1 MLFKHPSVL
10 YALFA
15 LLIPIL
21 IHLFKLRKFK
31 KTAFTNVAFL
41 EKIRLQTRKSSQL
54 KKWLVLASRML
65 LFTGLI
71 IAFAEPYLPSSS
83 KKQQPDKYII
93 YLDNSF
99 SMQAKGANGPLLK
112 RAIQE
117 LIEQIDENQ
126 TISLFTN
133 TEIYKDIRIPEVQN
147 ELMDIDYVSEQLTPD
162 QLKLKFKQ
170 LSDNSNNTAFI
181 AISDFQKHSNSSY
194 ASLAKLPVDLVKL
207 SPQELKN
214 VVIDSLSLK
223 NKNNE
228 SILEILVTSNQF
240 NENIP
245 LSVFNGQNL
254 IGKAELNFTENN
266 TQNIEIPLPKNTS
279 INGYVQI
286 MSPGLT
292 YDNKRFFSVNT
303 PPKAKVLVIG
313 NVDNSFLQKI
323 YTNKTFEYKST
334 TLPNLNYADISASNC
349 IIINEINEFSSALKQ
364 NLTSFTNQGGILT
377 IIPPANESNTLAS
390 FLKQS
395 YDIRLSSY
403 TKVPK
408 KITHISFE
416 HPIFSDVFSK
426 KITNFQYPTVKEQ
439 YEIKNAQKIL
449 GLEDNTIFLA
459 QQNNVF
465 VFSVPLNEQ
474 VTNFKK
480 SPLIVPCFFNIAKQN
495 TPTSKISY
503 LINAPNEININ
514 THQQHQDN
522 VLHIKNNE
530 EQFIPL
536 QQAYRNFVK
545 ISTSNIP
552 QKAGN
557 YNVVSND
564 SILSYLSYNYS
575 TKESNLVYED
585 SAALKNTTLST
596 SVTSY
601 FSNVKATFKIK
612 ELWKWFL
619 IFALAF
625 LAIEILLL
633 KFLK

>member
-15 LLIPIL
+15 LLIPIF

-54 KKWLVLASRML
+54 KKWLVLCSRL
-65 LFTGLI
+65 LLLTGLI

-83 KKQQPDKYII
+83 KQQEPDKYII

-99 SMQAKGANGPLLK
+99 SMQAKGTNGPLLK

-117 LIEQIDENQ
+117 LIEQIDNNQ

-133 TEIYKDIRIPEVQN
+133 TEIYKDIRISEVQN
-147 ELMDIDYVSEQLTPD
+147 ELMDINYVAEQLTPD

-170 LSDNSNNTAFI
+170 LSKNNNNTAFI
-181 AISDFQKHSNSSY
+181 AISDFQKHSNNSY
-194 ASLAKLPVDLVKL
+194 ANLAQLPVDLIKL

-223 NKNNE
+223 SNNNE
-228 SILEILVTSNQF
+228 SILEILVTSNKF
-240 NENIP
+240 NETIP

-254 IGKAELNFTENN
+254 IGKAELNFMENN
-266 TQNIEIPLPKNTS
+266 KQKIEIPLPKNTN

-286 MSPGLT
+286 ISPGLT
-292 YDNKRFFSVNT
+292 YDNKRFFSVNM
-303 PPKAKVLVIG
+303 PPKTKVLVIG

-323 YTNKTFEYKST
+323 YTNEEFEYKST
-334 TLPNLNYADISASNC
+334 TLSNLNYADINNSNC
-349 IIINEINEFSSALKQ
+349 IIINQISDFSSALKQ
-364 NLTSFTNQGGILT
+364 NLASFTSQGGILS

-395 YDIRLSSY
+395 YTIELSSY

-408 KITHISFE
+408 KITHISFA
-416 HPIFSDVFSK
+416 HPIFKNVFSK
-426 KITNFQYPTVKEQ
+426 KITNFQYPIVKEQ
-439 YEIKNAQKIL
+439 YTIKNTQKIL
-449 GLEDNTIFLA
+449 GLEDNSTFLA

-465 VFSVPLNEQ
+465 VFASSLDEKI
-474 VTNFKK
+474 TNFQK
-480 SPLIVPCFFNIAKQN
+480 SPLIVPCFYNIAKQN

-503 LINAPNEININ
+503 LINEPNEINIISN
-514 THQQHQDN
+514 QQHQDK
-522 VLHIKNNE
+522 VLHIKNSE

-564 SILSYLSYNYS
+564 SILNYISYNYS

-585 SAALKNTTLST
+585 NSAFENTRLST

-601 FSNVKATFKIK
+601 FSDVKATFKIK